1 MQRIGLLGGSF
12 NPAHAGHLYI
22 SQQALKRLNLHQV
35 WWLVSPKN
43 PLKSADDLLAYSKR
57 LIYARQLTRRH
68 PGIRVSTIEQ
78 ERGITHT
85 LDVIKALNRRDGRQR
100 QFIFLIGADNLLQFP
115 LWHRWQEIIKTV
127 PLAVFPRSPDDQKAR
142 LGKITR
148 YFRTKSL
155 PCWRIAGGSGMLI
168 ARKPPSLVLLQHPPH
183 PARSTFIRAGRNIKL
198 AEMHI

>member
-57 LIYARQLTRRH
+57 LAHARLLTRRH
-68 PGIRVSTIEQ
+68 PAIRVSTIEQ

-115 LWHRWQEIIKTV
+115 LWHRWQEIIHTI
-127 PLAVFPRSPDDQKAR
+127 PLAVFPRAPDDQKAR
-142 LGKITR
+142 LGKITC
-148 YFRTKSL
+148 YFRTKSF
-155 PCWRIAGGSGMLI
+155 PCQRIAGGSGVMI
-168 ARKPPSLVLLQHPPH
+168 RYRPPSLTLLQHPPH
-183 PARSTFIRAGRNIKL
+183 SGSSTLIRSSFTKL
-198 AEMHI
+198 AEM

>member
-43 PLKSADDLLAYSKR
+43 PLKSADDLLPYKKR
-57 LIYARQLTRRH
+57 LAHARLLTSRH
-68 PGIRVSTIEQ
+68 PAIRVSTIEQ
-78 ERGITHT
+78 ERRITHT

-115 LWHRWQEIIKTV
+115 LWHRWQEIIQTI
-127 PLAVFPRSPDDQKAR
+127 PLAVFPRAPDDQKAR

-148 YFRTKSL
+148 YFRTKSFH
-155 PCWRIAGGSGMLI
+155 CQRVSGGSGVLTGH
-168 ARKPPSLVLLQHPPH
+168 KPPSLTLLQHPPH
-183 PARSTFIRAGRNIKL
+183 SGSSTLIRSSFTGL
-198 AEMHI
+198 AEM